1 MNEQKVKDMS
11 REKNREVL
19 FPLLSKLF
27 YRLDK
32 YTQVLVVIVSVFVI
46 VGVVLFFSIF
56 LVKEK
61 YPTNFVVVVVVFII
75 MIITIVFERA

>member
-1 MNEQKVKDMS
+1 MNENKVKDMS

-46 VGVVLFFSIF
+46 VGVVVFFL

-61 YPTNFVVVVVVFII
+61 YPTNFVVVVFII
-75 MIITIVFERA
+75 IITIVFERA

>member
-1 MNEQKVKDMS
+1 MS

-19 FPLLSKLF
+19 FPLLSKVF

-46 VGVVLFFSIF
+46 VGVVFFL

-61 YPTNFVVVVVVFII
+61 YPTNFVVVVFII
-75 MIITIVFERA
+75 IIITIVFERA